1 MAKDFTA
8 GAAECLR
15 PTQFGLATND
25 FADIEFL
32 RAFVYFV
39 LLCMLLFSRLE
50 HIPLNLNEELEGAL
64 FCAMCLVQYQFLRAG
79 QEQSANPDKPGI
91 HKNA

>member
-1 MAKDFTA
+1 MTSDMAKDFTA

-32 RAFVYFV
+32 RAFE
-39 LLCMLLFSRLE
+39 LCILCMLLFSRLE

-64 FCAMCLVQYQFLRAG
+64 PCAMCLVQYQF
-79 QEQSANPDKPGI
+79 
-91 HKNA
+91 